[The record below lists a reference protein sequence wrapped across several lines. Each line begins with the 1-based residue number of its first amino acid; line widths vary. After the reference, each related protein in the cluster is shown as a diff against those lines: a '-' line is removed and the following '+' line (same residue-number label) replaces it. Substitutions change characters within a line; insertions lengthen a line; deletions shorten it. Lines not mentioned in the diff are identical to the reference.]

1 MHPAW
6 SSACVGSTDLVC
18 VGLADSAAGGYGQ
31 PACSQPQPAN
41 GVPVPNSRQS
51 WDEYFLA
58 LAAQAATRSNCSRRK
73 VGAVIVQGRHIRSTG
88 YNGPPAGYGHCDAG
102 ACPRALTESVANF
115 GYDNC
120 VAIHAEAN
128 ALLFADHGD
137 RDGSTLYSS
146 AAPCFS
152 CAKLIA
158 NSGITEV
165 VAAGGRYE
173 GWEAT
178 RRFLQDCKVRVRV
191 LDGLEH
197 AVPLPLR
204 S

>member
-1 MHPAW
+1 MQ
-6 SSACVGSTDLVC
+6 T
-18 VGLADSAAGGYGQ
+18 
-31 PACSQPQPAN
+31 
-41 GVPVPNSRQS
+41 SRQS

-102 ACPRALTESVANF
+102 ACPRALTESAANF
-115 GYDNC
+115 GRARAGAERPLVGGDIYDNC